1 MYPFIL
7 FAAFVISVPF
17 LEDRPVSGVWTSFHP
32 SASKCI
38 EHSFYFK
45 DKHTLIE
52 AYNFRATTKQD
63 LDEIYGC
70 EGKILV
76 SLMTIWDYKLQ
87 YGKLKR
93 VLKAR
98 SLKVTGS
105 SYIDE
110 WADKR
115 LCGSDLWKAGSWV
128 LCAHDDLKDIF
139 RLNPLGGNVNYK
151 TLKDILV
158 LGNNPNQSFFFSK
171 NTRSYLHHIEY

>member
-17 LEDRPVSGVWTSFHP
+17 LEDGPVTGVWTSFHP

-52 AYNFRATTKQD
+52 AYNFRARTKDD
-63 LDEIYGC
+63 LSEIYGC
-70 EGKILV
+70 EGKIMA
-76 SLMTIWDYKLQ
+76 SLHSTWEYSLK
-87 YGKLKR
+87 YGKLNK

-105 SYIDE
+105 TYVDE
-110 WADKR
+110 WADKE
-115 LCGSDLWKAGSWV
+115 LCGSDLWKSGSWV
-128 LCAHDDLKDIF
+128 RCDKFDLKEIF
-139 RLNPLGGNVNYK
+139 RLNQLGEKVHYEVS
-151 TLKDILV
+151 KDLLV
-158 LGNNPNQSFFFSK
+158 LGNTPDQYFIYSK
-171 NTRSYLHHIEY
+171 NSRSYLHHLE